1 MMTTA
6 MTNPTGAKWARVLLK
21 LSGEAFADR
30 ANGEAIDGEVVARIA
45 GEIAEAKQEL
55 GVEIAIVVG
64 GGNIWRG
71 ATGANSGIDR
81 ATADYMGML
90 ATVMNA
96 LALQDA
102 LEKAGDPSRVLSAI
116 HMSEIAEPYI
126 RRRALRHLEKGRSV
140 IFAAGIGQPFLTTD
154 TPAAMRAAEMNAQAV
169 LKATH
174 GEVDGV
180 YTADPKLDPTATKYD
195 EVSYA
200 EVLQRGLRVMDSTAI
215 SFCMDNAL
223 PIVVFNLMEQGN
235 IRKVLLG
242 TPRVGTLVS

>member
-1 MMTTA
+1 MVTTA
-6 MTNPTGAKWARVLLK
+6 MTNTTGAKWSRVLLK

-55 GVEIAIVVG
+55 GVEVAIVVG

-116 HMSEIAEPYI
+116 HMAEIAEPYI

-154 TPAAMRAAEMNAQAV
+154 TPAAMRAAEINAQAV

-180 YTADPKLDPTATKYD
+180 YTADPKVDKTATKYD

-200 EVLQRGLRVMDSTAI
+200 EVLRRGLRVMDSTAI

>member
-1 MMTTA
+1 MTTA
-6 MTNPTGAKWARVLLK
+6 MTSPTGAKWSRVLLK

-45 GEIAEAKQEL
+45 GEISEAKQEL

-180 YTADPKLDPTATKYD
+180 YTADPKIDKTATKYD

>member
-1 MMTTA
+1 MKA
-6 MTNPTGAKWARVLLK
+6 RWPRVLLK
-21 LSGEAFADR
+21 LSGEAFAAEDG
-30 ANGEAIDGEVVARIA
+30 NSIDGVVVARIA
-45 GEIAEAKQEL
+45 KEIADARSEL

-102 LEKAGDPSRVLSAI
+102 LEKAGQESRVLSAI
-116 HMSEIAEPYI
+116 HMAEVCEPYI
-126 RRRALRHLEKGRSV
+126 PRRALRHLEKGRVV

-154 TPAAMRAAEMNAQAV
+154 TPAAMRAAEMDAKAV

-174 GEVDGV
+174 GSVDGI
-180 YTADPKLDPTATKYD
+180 YTADPKLDPSATKYD

-200 EVLQRGLRVMDSTAI
+200 EVLEKGLKVMDATAI
-215 SFCMDNAL
+215 AFCMDNNL
-223 PIVVFNLMEQGN
+223 PIVVFNMMEPGN
-235 IRKVLLG
+235 IRRVLIG
-242 TPRVGTLVS
+242 DPPIGTLVS